1 MTAGAA
7 GQDMETGVD
16 TDLGI
21 VRAGMVVL
29 IVRDLAIGMDTAVIG
44 TTVMA
49 IVAAMTGGGIRSQ
62 LSALAQSLV
71 VQLRLRRPHRSIAR
85 LLTVTATRMSSGV
98 IIVIGPI
105 GLPTTLSSRITVPV
119 SSVIRHTDSGNL
131 LNSMKP
137 PFMGGF
143 VFVD

>member
-49 IVAAMTGGGIRSQ
+49 IVAAMMGGGIRSQ

-71 VQLRLRRPHRSIAR
+71 VQLQLRRRHRSIAR
-85 LLTVTATRMSSGV
+85 LLTVTATRMSSG
-98 IIVIGPI
+98 
-105 GLPTTLSSRITVPV
+105 L
-119 SSVIRHTDSGNL
+119 
-131 LNSMKP
+131 
-137 PFMGGF
+137 
-143 VFVD
+143 